1 MLPASLELLEFH
13 GMPRTSLTFL
23 ELLIFQRVLED
34 DPGVTRSI
42 DWYKCSRLPVDPWMR
57 ACKLFFFWQDEHM
70 FNFKDHRNS
79 YNFQLETCQSTKLV

>member
-1 MLPASLELLEFH
+1 MLPASLELVEFH

-57 ACKLFFFWQDEHM
+57 ACKLFFSGRM
-70 FNFKDHRNS
+70 N
-79 YNFQLETCQSTKLV
+79 TCSTSKITAIHTISS